1 MGTIKIYGREGA
13 QGGEGGRG
21 KWRGGNILAEEQ
33 KAGLT
38 ITRDLEMGKRRIE
51 ASSPFS
57 FNIYSSFDLSFS
69 FIQSRL
75 FSALSLSPSL
85 SLVLSAP
92 YYAKYLLSFMWSS
105 RLEMIRNIKPL
116 KEREGEGGER
126 DRARARD
133 WFLYLE
139 ERMLL
144 LLMNIIRGDGHQ
156 KLCFSSVSHKC
167 AYILVYT
174 HTARHISKMLHAESL
189 AVKCSVGRALACGV

>member
-1 MGTIKIYGREGA
+1 MKEGKYPGRRTKGWA
-13 QGGEGGRG
+13 NDNTRPWNG
-21 KWRGGNILAEEQ
+21 KEEDW
-33 KAGLT
+33 GL
-38 ITRDLEMGKRRIE
+38 ISLLLQYLFLPW
-51 ASSPFS
+51 PF
-57 FNIYSSFDLSFS
+57 
-69 FIQSRL
+69 L
-75 FSALSLSPSL
+75 FFYTVSTLFCPLSLSPSL

-144 LLMNIIRGDGHQ
+144 LLMNIIRGGGHQ
-156 KLCFSSVSHKC
+156 KLCFSSVSHRC

-174 HTARHISKMLHAESL
+174 HTARHISKMVHAESL